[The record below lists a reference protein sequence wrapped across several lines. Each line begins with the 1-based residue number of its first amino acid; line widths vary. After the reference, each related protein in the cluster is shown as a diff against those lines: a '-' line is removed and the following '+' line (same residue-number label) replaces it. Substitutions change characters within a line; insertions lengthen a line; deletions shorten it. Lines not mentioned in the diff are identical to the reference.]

1 MGINYTAMYRDVL
14 PGLCGLYNQG
24 SGGDL
29 TLRNGTAV
37 GKGGKDKFGND
48 WAIVPGNKYLSG
60 VKRKPSFFIC
70 ETKKQIS
77 CSVTALLIQISA
89 VVFAIK
95 IVQFLF
101 FLNPKFSASIH
112 LPAL

>member
-1 MGINYTAMYRDVL
+1 MGINYTAVYRDVL
-14 PGLCGLYNQG
+14 PGLCGLYYQD

-29 TLRNGTAV
+29 TLRNGMALV
-37 GKGGKDKFGND
+37 IGGKDKFGND
-48 WAIVPGNKYLSG
+48 WAIVPGNKYFSG
-60 VKRKPSFFIC
+60 VKRKPSYFIC
-70 ETKKQIS
+70 ETKMQIS
-77 CSVTALLIQISA
+77 CSVTALLISA
-89 VVFAIK
+89 FVFAIK